1 MIGAIAP
8 QSNSGANPDG
18 LSDPPIGQAI
28 PDFKLPD
35 ISGIVHSF
43 SSMRGEKGT
52 LLVFISTKCPYS
64 NAYNERVK
72 KIAEDYQARGG
83 SFIGINAS
91 ANETADEIK
100 RHADEHKFSFPIL
113 KDVDNR
119 IADQLNAQVTPE
131 AYLLDSGGKLIYH
144 GRIDNSRI
152 LDQVKSNDLRDA
164 IGALL
169 AGKPIENPR
178 TRAFG
183 CMIQR
188 VKK

>member
-1 MIGAIAP
+1 IIGAIAP
-8 QSNSGANPDG
+8 QGNSSANPGG
-18 LSDPPIGQAI
+18 LSDPPIGQTI
-28 PDFKLPD
+28 QDFKLPD
-35 ISGIVHSF
+35 VSGVVHSF

-64 NAYNERVK
+64 NAYNERMK

-83 SFIGINAS
+83 SFIGINAN
-91 ANETADEIK
+91 ANETTDEIK
-100 RHADEHKFSFPIL
+100 RHADEHKFSFPIF
-113 KDVDNR
+113 KDADNR

-131 AYLLDSGGKLIYH
+131 AYLLDSGGKLVYH
-144 GRIDNSRI
+144 GRVDNSRNP
-152 LDQVKSNDLRDA
+152 DQVKSNDLLDA

-183 CMIQR
+183 CMIQI
-188 VKK
+188 VNK